1 MIAEAAE
8 VVVEKIENKSSLYHS
23 GLLRIRNIPGFEE
36 SSEMADSEKLLTI
49 LNYVDKS
56 LISRGMSL
64 QKNAVSVT
72 LQIRDMKSFP
82 PLNKLYVE

>member
-23 GLLRIRNIPGFEE
+23 GLLRIRDIPGFEE
-36 SSEMADSEKLLTI
+36 SDMADSEKLLTI
-49 LNYVDKS
+49 LNFVDKS
-56 LISRGMSL
+56 LNSRGMSL

-72 LQIRDMKSFP
+72 LQIRDMQSFP